1 MQTIITQ
8 TDLRAAIV
16 QLEIRQEAEAIL
28 LKEQALL
35 TYESIKPINL
45 IKNLFH
51 ESTESTELKGDL
63 LNSTIGI
70 SAGFLSK
77 FMFQGFTSGPI
88 RKIVGTAL
96 MFGIKNLVA
105 HNPET
110 VKKMSHL
117 LFNTINNLIGSKN
130 KKTEENKYVINDVP

>member
-1 MQTIITQ
+1 METIITQ
-8 TDLRAAIV
+8 ADLRAAIV
-16 QLEIRQEAEAIL
+16 QLEIRQEAEAKL

-45 IKNLFH
+45 IKNLFN
-51 ESTESTELKGDL
+51 ESSESKELKGDIV
-63 LNSTIGI
+63 NSTIGI

-77 FMFQGFTSGPI
+77 FMIQGFTGGPI
-88 RKIVGTAL
+88 RKMIGTAL

-110 VKKMSHL
+110 VKKMSHF
-117 LFNTINNLIGSKN
+117 LFNSVKNLMGNKN
-130 KKTEENKYVINDVP
+130 KKLDEKYSLSDVP